1 MNKHAQMLS
10 QHLPFEIINPD
21 IPRGKIKFAIFDFDG
36 TISLI
41 REGWQQIM
49 IPMMVEILMHTPR
62 HESREEIN
70 QIVKTYVANT
80 TGKQTIYQMI
90 QLCEEIEKR
99 GGKPEDPLV
108 YKQHYHGL
116 LMEKIKSRIK
126 GLQEGRIRPVKMTVQ
141 GSLQA
146 LEDIGQAG
154 IKCFLASGTD
164 EKYVF
169 NEAELLGITGYF
181 EGIYGALDDYQNFSK
196 RMVIQKII
204 QENHLRGPE
213 LIAFGDG
220 FVEIEDTKCVGG
232 IAIGLATNE
241 STRNG
246 IDHWK
251 RNRLIASGADI
262 IMPDFTGFRL
272 LWQYLMNKDYYHAI
286 PYI

>member
-1 MNKHAQMLS
+1 MNQKINKTS
-10 QHLPFEIINPD
+10 QNLPFELINPS
-21 IPRGKIKFAIFDFDG
+21 IPRGRIKFSIFDFDG

-49 IPMMVEILMHTPR
+49 IPMMVEILMQTPR
-62 HESREEIN
+62 HESREEVS
-70 QIVKTYVANT
+70 QVVKTFVANT

-90 QLCEEIEKR
+90 HLSEEIEKR
-99 GGKPEDPLV
+99 GGQPKDPLV
-108 YKQHYHGL
+108 YKEHYHNL
-116 LMEKIKSRIK
+116 LLERIENRIK
-126 GLQEGRIRPVKMTVQ
+126 GLSDGKIKPGEMVVP

-146 LEDIGQAG
+146 LELLRRDG

-169 NEAELLGITGYF
+169 HEAELLGITDYF
-181 EGIYGALDDYQNFSK
+181 EGIYGALDDYENFSK

-204 QENHLRGPE
+204 RENHLSGPE

-220 FVEIEDTKCVGG
+220 FVEIEDTKAAGG

-241 STRNG
+241 SERSG

-262 IMPDFTGFRL
+262 IMPDFTEFAS
-272 LWQYLMNKDYYHAI
+272 LWQYLMEKE
-286 PYI
+286 

>member
-1 MNKHAQMLS
+1 MNEKVRMPS
-10 QHLPFEIINPD
+10 QNFPFEIINPD

-49 IPMMVEILMHTPR
+49 IPMMVEILMQTPR
-62 HESREEIN
+62 HESRKDIN
-70 QIVKTYVANT
+70 QIVKTFVANT

-108 YKQHYHGL
+108 YKQHYHDL
-116 LMEKIKSRIK
+116 LMEKIKSRIR
-126 GLQEGRIRPVKMTVQ
+126 GLRDGSLKPAEMTVR
-141 GSLQA
+141 GALQA
-146 LEDIGQAG
+146 LEDIVQAG

-169 NEAELLGITGYF
+169 DESDLLGITGYF

-204 QENHLRGPE
+204 QKNHLRGPE

-220 FVEIEDTKCVGG
+220 FVEIEDTKGVGG

-241 STRNG
+241 SARNG

-262 IMPDFTGFRL
+262 IMPDFTEFRS
-272 LWQYLMNKDYYHAI
+272 LWQYLMKKD
-286 PYI
+286 